1 MNLPDAIKHI
11 ETALQDVGT
20 ALTDVN
26 SAAAAITDDP
36 KLAQAIA
43 DLYKADNA
51 LKAAWGEVVKVLHGS
66 PYL

>member
-11 ETALQDVGT
+11 EKALQDVST

-26 SAAAAITDDP
+26 SAAAAITNDP

-43 DLYKADNA
+43 DLYKANTA
-51 LKAAWGEVVKVLHGS
+51 LKDAWGEVVKALHD
-66 PYL
+66 L